1 MLPAP
6 VFPEQWDASLDT
18 FPAALQ
24 QLANQDAAAAE
35 GVRQKFEEAKQAV
48 LVPQHSHVLH
58 WHAIRLLLQQAV
70 DQMDTTA
77 DTVKQVVSDKLA
89 LVRMA
94 ISLLKR
100 TLDSHPKALCCSER

>member
-1 MLPAP
+1 

-48 LVPQHSHVLH
+48 LV
-58 WHAIRLLLQQAV
+58 

-100 TLDSHPKALCCSER
+100 TLDSHPEALCCSER

>member
-1 MLPAP
+1 M
-6 VFPEQWDASLDT
+6 
-18 FPAALQ
+18 Q

-35 GVRQKFEEAKQAV
+35 GVRQKFEAAKQAA

-58 WHAIRLLLQQAV
+58 WHAIRLLLQQTV

-77 DTVKQVVSDKLA
+77 DTVKQVVPDKVA
-89 LVRMA
+89 VVHMA

-100 TLDSHPKALCCSER
+100 MLHRQPKALCCSER